1 MNEKKITRKDF
12 LRNIGKYSA
21 GAAVGIAGL
30 NALSK
35 DASANPGDFTWPY
48 PWADIDPEIARIKAH
63 SLYYGGKACCAG
75 TFGGIVGTLADAMG
89 APWDTFPI
97 EVMLFGGGG
106 GKGWGATC
114 GTLMGGA
121 AMISLVTENS
131 PSGAL
136 INELW
141 GWSTTEL
148 LPSDA
153 ANEALYEIIK
163 MEGALPQSVSGS
175 PLCHASVSQW
185 CLVAD
190 KSVGSTERRERCA
203 RLTGDVAAKTV
214 EILNAHFAETFDGTF
229 ATPKSNAMCMDC
241 HGSGA
246 DHNVM
251 TKMKCTTC
259 HSDAHSGV
267 VQHEGCTTCHEQD
280 AHVGDQ

>member
-1 MNEKKITRKDF
+1 MSEKKITRKDF

-35 DASANPGDFTWPY
+35 DASAADPVGFTWPY

-63 SLYYGGKACCAG
+63 SLYYGGKACCSG
-75 TFGGIVGTLADAMG
+75 TFGGVAGTLADAMG

-97 EVMLFGGGG
+97 EVMLFGRGGG
-106 GKGWGATC
+106 VGWGATC

-121 AMISLVTENS
+121 AIISLVTEKA

-141 GWSTTEL
+141 GWFTTAV

-153 ANEALYEIIK
+153 ANEALYETVKI
-163 MEGALPQSVSGS
+163 EGALPQSISES

-190 KSVGSTERRERCA
+190 KAVGSAERGERCG
-203 RLTGDVAAKTV
+203 RLSGDVAAKTV
-214 EILNAHFAETFDGTF
+214 EILNAHFAETFVGTV
-229 ATPKSNAMCMDC
+229 ATPRSNAICMDC
-241 HGSGA
+241 HGAGH

-251 TKMKCTTC
+251 TNMKCTSC
-259 HSDAHSGV
+259 HTDAHSGV
-267 VQHEGCTTCHEQD
+267 VQHEGCTTCHQ
-280 AHVGDQ
+280 